1 MFGGKKKTVND
12 LFLKFIEDCKKTDE
26 YKEAVKG
33 YEEQCKEYQDEIN
46 KGTLQTFHYP
56 VVGIEV
62 RQYGEKKKA
71 WVYAGCCA
79 DSSVWNYMSKRF
91 PPKGLP
97 EKNSPYYTPEELK
110 PFTTN

>member
-1 MFGGKKKTVND
+1 MFGCEKTVNE

-26 YKEAVKG
+26 YKEAVKD

-62 RQYGEKKKA
+62 RPHGKKKA
-71 WVYAGCCA
+71 WVYSGCCQ
-79 DSSVWNYMSKRF
+79 DSMVWNYKSKRY
-91 PPKGLP
+91 PSEGLP
-97 EKNSPYYTPEELK
+97 KNIYYTSEELK